1 MILGGKKTHIFS
13 KLCASLKSPR
23 EGAAMKR
30 HNLLVGL
37 MYLTDKLLTK
47 RFNHL
52 FHKCK

>member
-30 HNLLVGL
+30 HSFSG
-37 MYLTDKLLTK
+37 
-47 RFNHL
+47 FNV
-52 FHKCK
+52 FDR